1 MTVVNF
7 TPAAALTGGV
17 LIGVAAVWLL
27 LVNGKIAGISGIFN
41 GVLMPV
47 KGDLAW
53 RAAFVIGLLVA
64 GAVYQSAIGGLVAPR
79 AGVSFGLVALAGL
92 LVGWGTRLGSGC
104 TSGHGVCG
112 LGRLS
117 VRSLAAVLTFLL
129 TGMVTVFVVR
139 HALGGVL

>member
-1 MTVVNF
+1 MTIVNF
-7 TPAAALTGGV
+7 TPAAALAGGL

-27 LVNGKIAGISGIFN
+27 LVNGKIAGVSGIFN

-53 RAAFVIGLLVA
+53 RAAFVIGLLMA
-64 GAVYQSAIGGLVAPR
+64 GVVYQSATGGLAAPR
-79 AGVSFGLVALAGL
+79 SGVSFGLVALAGL

-139 HALGGVL
+139 HTLGGVL